1 MITKIIDNKIQME
14 TEDSEEERL
23 FAELK
28 EKNFFSTY
36 YVLSVSKRILLF
48 TPVAG
53 DKKEGAK
60 NCEKSTT
67 K

>member
-28 EKNFFSTY
+28 EKNFFST
-36 YVLSVSKRILLF
+36 
-48 TPVAG
+48 
-53 DKKEGAK
+53 
-60 NCEKSTT
+60 
-67 K
+67 